1 MRLGGSHLVRKL
13 QDTPTMA
20 TAAPPVS
27 LDRERELP
35 AHSYPFH
42 HRVAEAGDGE
52 VATGLLFD
60 TRHYAILSILHP
72 PNSAT
77 PDLSSDKEGDRVL
90 VILAGDLA
98 LQIGTARFR
107 LHAGDAVRIPR
118 GTRFGRTQSDT
129 GAHLLLIRSKALRS
143 FAMYR

>member
-1 MRLGGSHLVRKL
+1 MAWGG
-13 QDTPTMA
+13 
-20 TAAPPVS
+20 PPFS
-27 LDRERELP
+27 IDRERELP
-35 AHSYPFH
+35 ARSYPFH
-42 HRVAEAGDGE
+42 HQVLASGNGD

-60 TRHYAILSILHP
+60 TRHYAILSITHP
-72 PNSAT
+72 PNSQT

-98 LQIGTARFR
+98 LQIGSSRFR
-107 LHAGDAVRIPR
+107 LRVGDAVRIPR

-143 FAMYR
+143 FTMYR